1 MSKKIIPVYSL
12 RRNGSNLLVSL
23 LHYHKNCF
31 CLSEEYPYPPVKL
44 KGTRTNK
51 LLWFFIGKE
60 LVNSENLDQW
70 SEHVYD
76 NHMGQFKEHS
86 IQNKKLQ
93 EVDTFFF
100 NKVSTYSYDMICKM
114 GVAKMWE
121 QNLFIVSQVLF
132 CSPDKD
138 NLNLDQL
145 RDKETELLKPILEK
159 RKSLEMKVSTYC
171 RYLAKQNGGIVLF
184 RNPINYFNSCMNNF
198 LETIKERPYEKS
210 LLEDFKDMLIL
221 EYVLFTIECFN
232 IENTLVIQLEKLVDD
247 PLEVLNTICS
257 FLKIKNENLQSV
269 EEFFKVGCN
278 GGELIR
284 ENDVLLCKDC
294 NKNII
299 GPGKYKPMEPIS
311 QERCSN
317 PKNVNIDVEECVE
330 KFNACFNVFG
340 RNDLWEMLKKLYK
353 IKG

>member
-1 MSKKIIPVYSL
+1 M
-12 RRNGSNLLVSL
+12 
-23 LHYHKNCF
+23 
-31 CLSEEYPYPPVKL
+31 
-44 KGTRTNK
+44 
-51 LLWFFIGKE
+51 
-60 LVNSENLDQW
+60 
-70 SEHVYD
+70 
-76 NHMGQFKEHS
+76 
-86 IQNKKLQ
+86 
-93 EVDTFFF
+93 
-100 NKVSTYSYDMICKM
+100 
-114 GVAKMWE
+114 
-121 QNLFIVSQVLF
+121 NLFIVSQVLF